1 MFTAVNLQVPSP
13 VIKSNCNL
21 SFAARRLSTL
31 RLPNRALA
39 SLSFQSVNA
48 PSETSTSSHFT
59 STVGSPPP
67 SSLQLNFNQRHITVL
82 NLIACV
88 TAISAT
94 WLFCSAIPTLLAF
107 KKAAESVEKLM
118 DVAREELPDTMA
130 AVRLSGMELSDLTM
144 ELSDLGQGI
153 TQGVRSSTR
162 AVRVAQERLSQM
174 TNMAPSGSVQ
184 EVATLEIK
192 TQVPMVAK
200 TARGT
205 REAIVKSRSF
215 FQNFCTLVRF
225 SRMAFNYFSSR
236 SKQ

>member
-48 PSETSTSSHFT
+48 PSEPSTSSHFT

-88 TAISAT
+88 
-94 WLFCSAIPTLLAF
+94 AF

-174 TNMAPSGSVQ
+174 TNMAPSASVQ

-200 TARGT
+200 TARGI
-205 REAIVKSRSF
+205 REAIVKGHSI
-215 FQNFCTLVRF
+215 FQNFCALLRF

>member
-88 TAISAT
+88 
-94 WLFCSAIPTLLAF
+94 AF

-174 TNMAPSGSVQ
+174 TNMAPSGSASVQ